1 MARVVEFRR
10 RAGGG
15 VLHERLVDAVEGSFA
30 LRRREVH
37 FAPLLMHVDGD
48 AAVPLEEVVRCGDH
62 GCVRSGLNMLLEGGS
77 LYSVRQKPCW

>member
-1 MARVVEFRR
+1 MYEC
-10 RAGGG
+10 
-15 VLHERLVDAVEGSFA
+15 LVDAVDEPFA

-48 AAVPLEEVVRCGDH
+48 AAVPLEEVVLRGNH
-62 GCVRSGLNMLLEGGS
+62 LCVRFALNMLREGGS